1 MLSEALI
8 QCDPLYRNARDI
20 DAPRVRHALSL
31 IFPGD
36 NDGLAGLEP
45 DLIGEH
51 HVAGVINDALLDG
64 CLQWSGDD
72 RARRQHILT
81 VLNRA
86 TRAEH
91 GAVASRAAAQLERLV
106 RTQAAKLAGDLIK
119 VALETPG
126 QLLGLCPALEAQL
139 DSLDEPVLAAIDA
152 ELPAQSL
159 TLMELS
165 LSVAIRRADRARN
178 LDVVATAATDVPTD
192 AREQILDHLAARVG
206 TLGTRLSNLGRREEA
221 LAASQEAV
229 DIRRRLVQTRP
240 DAFLPDVAMS
250 LNNLGAM
257 LSNLGRREEALA
269 ATQEAVDIRRRLAQT
284 RPDAFLP
291 DLARKRGPTPS
302 CPISPQA
309 SA

>member
-165 LSVAIRRADRARN
+165 LSVAIRRADRREIW
-178 LDVVATAATDVPTD
+178 TSSPRRQPTCRPTR
-192 AREQILDHLAARVG
+192 ASKSLTILPRG
-206 TLGTRLSNLGRREEA
+206 LGRSA
-221 LAASQEAV
+221 PACPTSGGA
-229 DIRRRLVQTRP
+229 RRRWPQAKRP
-240 DAFLPDVAMS
+240 STSEDAS
-250 LNNLGAM
+250 C
-257 LSNLGRREEALA
+257 
-269 ATQEAVDIRRRLAQT
+269 
-284 RPDAFLP
+284 
-291 DLARKRGPTPS
+291 KRGPMPS
-302 CPISPQA
+302 CPMSP
-309 SA
+309 